1 MLKVAE
7 KFRSVL
13 RRKGI
18 RDSPG
23 PAGAGSPVGELTY
36 MLNSK
41 KITEYLTPGH
51 HVHLVGIGGVSMR
64 PLGLVLKG
72 MGMEV
77 TGSDMNASVS
87 TDELIEQGIPV
98 AIGHRA
104 EKYLRARTASSALP
118 PPTMTTRRSLPPVPQ
133 AFPCLSGR
141 RHGARS

>member
-1 MLKVAE
+1 MRKN
-7 KFRSVL
+7 FVL
-13 RRKGI
+13 CSGVRESEIPRV
-18 RDSPG
+18 R
-23 PAGAGSPVGELTY
+23 AGAGSPVGELTY

-87 TDELIEQGIPV
+87 TDELIGQGIPV
-98 AIGHRA
+98 GHRTPGG
-104 EKYLRARTASSALP
+104 EY
-118 PPTMTTRRSLPPVPQ
+118 
-133 AFPCLSGR
+133 
-141 RHGARS
+141 

>member
-1 MLKVAE
+1 M
-7 KFRSVL
+7 
-13 RRKGI
+13 
-18 RDSPG
+18 
-23 PAGAGSPVGELTY
+23 GELTY

-98 AIGHRA
+98 AHR
-104 EKYLRARTASSALP
+104 P
-118 PPTMTTRRSLPPVPQ
+118 PRREY
-133 AFPCLSGR
+133 SGR
-141 RHGARS
+141 GLHHPHCRRPQ